1 MTDLEV
7 PRAQEVL
14 RRAVQLDR
22 TRQAEEG
29 LTAEALSAA
38 AAELGLHP
46 ESVALA
52 LAEQR
57 AGGPRPTRSRRV
69 ADRVIGKGEV
79 TAARTVAIAGDEAD
93 RLLRDWLERGHH
105 LRAHRRSE
113 GTLVAHRRTDLAG
126 SVGRVVRRA
135 LEGEGGLGTI
145 RELRV
150 GSASTEGC
158 AALCMQADVGDKRAG
173 SVVTGGVVSAVGVA
187 AMGMAAVA
195 TGPLVLVASP
205 AALAV
210 GWVVARAGHRSTV
223 HRVGEELTR
232 TIDAV
237 ATGRPPAS
245 LAWGL
250 GRSMARAQQ
259 RSASRADRR

>member
-1 MTDLEV
+1 MSDLEV

-22 TRQAEEG
+22 ARQEQG
-29 LTAEALSAA
+29 LTQEALSAA

-46 ESVALA
+46 ESIALA

-57 AGGPRPTRSRRV
+57 AGGPRPSRGRRF
-69 ADRVIGKGEV
+69 ADRVFGQAEV
-79 TAARTVAIAGDEAD
+79 TAARALAIPEDEAD
-93 RLLRDWLERGHH
+93 ELLREWLERGHH
-105 LRAHRRSE
+105 LRAHRRAE

-126 SVGRVVRRA
+126 SVGRIVRRA
-135 LEGEGGLGTI
+135 LEGEGGLGTL

-150 GSASTEGC
+150 GSASTEGS
-158 AALCMQADVGDKRAG
+158 AAVCLQADISDKRAG
-173 SVVTGGVVSAVGVA
+173 SVVTGGVVGVVGVA
-187 AMGMAAVA
+187 AVGMAAVA
-195 TGPLVLVASP
+195 AGPLVLVASP

-210 GWVVARAGHRSTV
+210 GWVVARTGHRSTV

-232 TIDAV
+232 TVDAV

-245 LAWGL
+245 IARGF

-259 RSASRADRR
+259 RSADRARRR